1 MRITIGA
8 DHAGFELK
16 EAVKAHLIAAGHAV
30 TDVGTYSAEPVD
42 YPLIAATV
50 ARDVSSGAAEA
61 GVLACGTGM
70 GMAIAENK
78 VRGVRAVQVN
88 DVAFAEIARKHNDAN
103 VVSLA
108 GRSVDEAAAFA
119 IVDAFLSTAFEGGRH
134 QRRVDQIN
142 AMDCQP

>member
-1 MRITIGA
+1 
-8 DHAGFELK
+8 
-16 EAVKAHLIAAGHAV
+16 
-30 TDVGTYSAEPVD
+30 
-42 YPLIAATV
+42 
-50 ARDVSSGAAEA
+50 
-61 GVLACGTGM
+61 
-70 GMAIAENK
+70 MAIVANK

>member
-61 GVLACGTGM
+61 GVLTCGTGM
-70 GMAIAENK
+70 GMAIAANK

>member
-70 GMAIAENK
+70 GMAIVANK

-119 IVDAFLSTAFEGGRH
+119 IVDAFLATAFEGGRH

>member
-16 EAVKAHLIAAGHAV
+16 EAVKTHLVDEGHAV
-30 TDVGTYSAEPVD
+30 TDVGTNSAEPAD
-42 YPLIAATV
+42 YPLIAALV
-50 ARDVSSGAAEA
+50 AADVSSGAAEA

-70 GMAIAENK
+70 GMAIAANK

-88 DVAFAEIARKHNDAN
+88 DVAFAEIARRHNDAN

-119 IVDAFLSTAFEGGRH
+119 IVDAFLTTEFEGGRH
-134 QRRVDQIN
+134 QRRVDQIS